1 MKKFILI
8 AIAMGGLLLVFL
20 FQKVSYAEWW
30 NRIAPEAISIESSN
44 MAFIVNKTVRLI
56 LNDAFCMLLI
66 WSLFENRGYLRI
78 AFFLFL
84 IEIGVVLPL
93 YFFFK
98 LWLEGPTEIS
108 SPLLSQIHR
117 MVVNPLLMFLL
128 IAGLIYQRT
137 ITRLHS

>member
-1 MKKFILI
+1 MKKFVLI
-8 AIAMGGLLLVFL
+8 TIALSGLLIIFI
-20 FQKVSYAEWW
+20 FQKFNYAAWW
-30 NRIAPEAISIESSN
+30 NGIVPQVVSIESAN
-44 MAFIVNKTVRLI
+44 LIFIVNKTARLI

-66 WSLFENRGYLRI
+66 WSLFENRNYVRV

-84 IEIGVVLPL
+84 IELFIVLPL

-117 MVVNPLLMFLL
+117 MVVNPLLMVLL
-128 IAGLIYQRT
+128 IAGLIYQRS
-137 ITRLHS
+137 INRFNS